1 MRPSRVSAMARLESK
16 VGAARDRRC
25 SRRLRRH
32 RQRLRRGRV
41 RWSLLLTPRSDWQAK
56 VESQGLV
63 WHTAAG
69 APYWNESAC
78 YRFSPAEIEEI
89 ETATAQLYVLFLE
102 AGDYVV
108 RRGLFDLVTGA
119 DMR

>member
-1 MRPSRVSAMARLESK
+1 MESASHATLGLAGQGRVSGARLAH
-16 VGAARDRRC
+16 G
-25 SRRLRRH
+25 
-32 RQRLRRGRV
+32 RGRA
-41 RWSLLLTPRSDWQAK
+41 LLERERLLP
-56 VESQGLV
+56 
-63 WHTAAG
+63 
-69 APYWNESAC
+69 
-78 YRFSPAEIEEI
+78 FSPAEIEEI